1 MVDFVALFLNFAS
14 KNRNLNFS
22 QDENTVMAGVLV
34 MYQVYTIF
42 GEMVAKTCS
51 TASWSTNCASYPP
64 NITNSSVA
72 FMSVHYVW

>member
-22 QDENTVMAGVLV
+22 QDENTVLAGVLV

-42 GEMVAKTCS
+42 GTGSKNVFYGELE
-51 TASWSTNCASYPP
+51 
-64 NITNSSVA
+64 
-72 FMSVHYVW
+72 H